1 MISIII
7 PTKNEESNI
16 FKNLS
21 HLQKLRKNNFCEII
35 LVDGKSSDNTVR
47 TASNLVNNILI
58 TKPDRA
64 SQQNI
69 GASIARGNVLLFLH
83 ADTFLTEQQLLDLQN
98 IIKRKEWGFFKIKLD
113 SKKIKYKFLSYL
125 INLRSKIYNYGTGDQ
140 AIFIHKNTFDQIG
153 GFPKLMI
160 MEDIK
165 ICSILKKISNP
176 LIIDD
181 FVMTSPRR
189 WEKYGFIKTILKMR
203 ILRFLYKIG
212 VNTKI
217 LKRYYQ

>member
-21 HLQKLRKNNFCEII
+21 HLQKLRENNFCEII